1 MAGKPLA
8 FPQWGPPQA
17 KPASAAAFLKFP
29 SSPSFF
35 YPPPFRS
42 GIWVSLPPSPPLLL
56 SPFSGIRG
64 SIVQDAGSMGRS
76 DTQAENSLWLGVFVR
91 RGKCGVGQGQLVP
104 PDSMELFLNP
114 EVNMS
119 LSFLLKL
126 IAHSSIHLIY
136 SREFY

>member
-1 MAGKPLA
+1 M
-8 FPQWGPPQA
+8 
-17 KPASAAAFLKFP
+17 
-29 SSPSFF
+29 
-35 YPPPFRS
+35 
-42 GIWVSLPPSPPLLL
+42 
-56 SPFSGIRG
+56 
-64 SIVQDAGSMGRS
+64 QDAGSMGRS
-76 DTQAENSLWLGVFVR
+76 DTQEENSLWLGVFVR

-126 IAHSSIHLIY
+126 IAHSSIRLIY